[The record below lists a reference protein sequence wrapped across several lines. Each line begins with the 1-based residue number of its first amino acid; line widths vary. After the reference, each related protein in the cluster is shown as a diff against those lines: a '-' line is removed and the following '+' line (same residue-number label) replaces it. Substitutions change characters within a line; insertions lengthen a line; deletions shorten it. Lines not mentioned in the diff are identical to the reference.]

1 MESPF
6 VLSFSQSECLKA
18 TLICTRKIFIHRFSR
33 SSEHE
38 RGILMRKISFK
49 NTNNLTVNE
58 AFDDFLE
65 HCRIRNLRAE
75 TIKVYRLHFSIFQK
89 FLNDSTLLISEITPQ
104 TVGEFVLDLRSD
116 NHQCN
121 EVTVNSYL
129 RGVRVFLYYCMEMDY
144 MTNFKIRIPKAD
156 KKLKETYT
164 DSELKVLLAKPDIK
178 SCSFSEY
185 KIWVFSNYLLATGNR
200 ISTALNLRIEDIDF
214 INGIIQL
221 NQTKNRTAQ
230 LIPLSPTLNKI
241 LKEYLRYR
249 KGQSKDF
256 VFCNS
261 FGNQGDKR
269 TYQEM
274 LASYNRSRGVEKTSA
289 HLYRHTFAKKWILNG
304 GDIFRLQKILGHS
317 DLTVVKEY
325 VQMFG
330 QDLAIDFDK
339 FNPLDRTV
347 NVGGNKKLTMT
358 L

>member
-1 MESPF
+1 MS
-6 VLSFSQSECLKA
+6 
-18 TLICTRKIFIHRFSR
+18 
-33 SSEHE
+33 
-38 RGILMRKISFK
+38 KISFK
-49 NTNNLTVNE
+49 NVKNLTVNE
-58 AFDDFLE
+58 AFNDFLQ
-65 HCRIRNLRAE
+65 HCQVRNFRPE

-89 FLNDSTLLISEITPQ
+89 FLDDNTLLISEITPKV
-104 TVGEFVLDLRSD
+104 VGEFVLDLRSD
-116 NHQCN
+116 NHHCN
-121 EVTVNSYL
+121 EITVNSYL

-144 MTNFKIRIPKAD
+144 MPSFKVVIPKAD

-178 SCSFSEY
+178 TCSFSEY

-214 INGIIQL
+214 MNGIIQL
-221 NQTKNRTAQ
+221 NQTKNRISQ
-230 LIPLSPTLNKI
+230 LIPLSPTLSKI

-249 KGQSKDF
+249 KGQPKDF

-274 LASYNRSRGVEKTSA
+274 LANYNRKKGIEKTSA

-330 QDLAIDFDK
+330 QDLVVDFDK

-347 NVGGNKKLTMT
+347 SSNHSKKLTMC

>member
-1 MESPF
+1 MHKKGS
-6 VLSFSQSECLKA
+6 V
-18 TLICTRKIFIHRFSR
+18 CTRKTLLLQFSR
-33 SSEHE
+33 SGEWKRRAFMS
-38 RGILMRKISFK
+38 KISFK
-49 NTNNLTVNE
+49 NVKNLTVNE
-58 AFDDFLE
+58 AFDDFLQ
-65 HCRIRNLRAE
+65 HCQVRNLRPE

-89 FLNDSTLLISEITPQ
+89 FLDDNTLLISEITPKV
-104 TVGEFVLDLRSD
+104 VGEFVLDLRSD
-116 NHQCN
+116 NHHCN
-121 EVTVNSYL
+121 EITVNSYL

-144 MTNFKIRIPKAD
+144 MPSFKVVIPKAD

-178 SCSFSEY
+178 TCSFSEY

-214 INGIIQL
+214 MNGIIQL
-221 NQTKNRTAQ
+221 NQTKNRISQ
-230 LIPLSPTLNKI
+230 LIPLSPTLSKI

-249 KGQSKDF
+249 KGQPKDF

-274 LASYNRSRGVEKTSA
+274 LANYNRKKGIEKTSA

-330 QDLAIDFDK
+330 QDLVVDFDK

-347 NVGGNKKLTMT
+347 SSNHSKKLTMC